1 MGEAIN
7 LVNNFKVDNVI
18 FNCGEFNDIEKE
30 LNNAFETLIELS
42 DQEIQE
48 GKNIIDEIIEYKIQ
62 DEEIINHLFDRII
75 AREYELV

>member
-18 FNCGEFNDIEKE
+18 FNCDEFNDIEKE
-30 LNNAFETLIELS
+30 LNNAFKTLIELS

-48 GKNIIDEIIEYKIQ
+48 VKNIIDEIIEYIIQ
-62 DEEIINHLFDRII
+62 DEEIINHLFRQN
-75 AREYELV
+75 YY